1 MKIVFSRKGFDSG
14 TGGFPSPIIDGRPI
28 SLPIPAKDED
38 NIRSV
43 TTYGDLG
50 LGEIVERV
58 TKERVSRSSLCH
70 YDPMF
75 EGGRCA
81 FGPGTKSAQ
90 GHLRNSGVAVGDVF
104 LFFGLFSEEDGRDKH
119 HRFFGYLEVGS
130 VKALGAKPSAADQ
143 PKGFSIRHPH
153 TIGDWRANNTLYTG
167 KGCLA
172 LATPPEL
179 RLSRV
184 GKPLSCWRV
193 PTWLRT
199 AGLTFHGNPDRWIGD
214 ETLNVVGRGQEFV
227 SDISKVP
234 EAMAWLEHI
243 KSTIR
248 EGADLGIAS
257 TSGLRSPAM
266 GGN

>member
-1 MKIVFSRKGFDSG
+1 MKIVFSRKGFDSSV
-14 TGGFPSPIIDGRPI
+14 GGFPSPIIDGKPI
-28 SLPIPAKDED
+28 SLPIPNKVTRHSD
-38 NIRSV
+38 
-43 TTYGDLG
+43 TTYSDLG

-58 TKERVSRSSLCH
+58 TKGKINRSIQCH
-70 YDPMF
+70 NDPMF

-81 FGPGTKSAQ
+81 FGPGTTAAQ
-90 GHLRNSGVAVGDVF
+90 GHLSNNGVAVGDIF
-104 LFFGLFSEEDGRDKH
+104 LFFGLFSETNGSDKH
-119 HRFFGYLEVGS
+119 HRIFGYLEVDS

-172 LATPPEL
+172 FAAPPEL

-184 GKPLSCWRV
+184 GKPVSCWRV
-193 PTWLRT
+193 PAWLRS
-199 AGLTFHGNPDRWIGD
+199 AGLTYHANSDRWVGD

-227 SDISKVP
+227 SDISNVP
-234 EAMAWLEHI
+234 EAMAWLERI

-248 EGADLGIAS
+248 KRAE
-257 TSGLRSPAM
+257 
-266 GGN
+266 